1 MHTSL
6 SSKIVIV
13 ILCLTTLLTLSA
25 CTNPRSETVIT
36 DDQAVTTELSPAEQQ
51 EIEDLINGIID
62 NPEETG
68 DETIADTPL
77 TREEAIAIAE
87 PILFQTY
94 GTGLIVSEK
103 PYNASLSG

>member
-6 SSKIVIV
+6 SSKIF
-13 ILCLTTLLTLSA
+13 ILTLSLTTLLTLSA
-25 CTNPRSETVIT
+25 CSHDRSETVIT
-36 DDQAVTTELSPAEQQ
+36 DEQTVTTDISPDEQQ

-68 DETIADTPL
+68 NETMADAPL
-77 TREEAIAIAE
+77 SREETIAIAE

-103 PYNASLSG
+103 PYNTSLSG